1 MKKVLG
7 EANFSRISV
16 GDLISWTEISKERR
30 KRKGIVLKKFVVTDL
45 DLHKERKVAMLKV
58 IDGSENKIVN
68 ILALIAKLESKS
80 TT

>member
-68 ILALIAKLESKS
+68 ILALIAKIESKS

>member
-1 MKKVLG
+1 MLG

-68 ILALIAKLESKS
+68 ILALIAKIESKS